1 MKITDEVVDRVAAL
15 AKLQFEGERKAQIK
29 KDLTQILDFCE
40 QLQQVDTEG
49 VAPLTHMT
57 DAVNVWREDVPEDT
71 VAHEDA
77 LANAPDKNSDYFK
90 VNKFLGREG
99 EEQA

>member
-15 AKLQFEGERKAQIK
+15 ARLQFEGARKEQIK
-29 KDLTQILDFCE
+29 QDLTRILDFCE

-57 DAVNVWREDVPEDT
+57 DAVNVWRDDVPEDT
-71 VAHEDA
+71 VSHEDG

-90 VNKFLGREG
+90 VSKFLGQEG
-99 EEQA
+99 GDQA